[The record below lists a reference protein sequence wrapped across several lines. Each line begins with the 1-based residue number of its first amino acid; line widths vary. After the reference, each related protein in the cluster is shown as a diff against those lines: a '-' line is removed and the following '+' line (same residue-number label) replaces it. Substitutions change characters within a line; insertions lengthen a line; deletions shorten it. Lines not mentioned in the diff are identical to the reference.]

1 MSALPEATEVLSHA
15 VTTIL
20 CKAGGASVA
29 EDSSSQM
36 PQLFSVK
43 SGSGT
48 VAIPPVELYKC
59 FTDAAASLVLSESPP
74 WLSLP
79 NHVSS
84 RHAVI
89 SITLIEPFSFMYEEG
104 HPSSSSVLEKGET
117 VWLGMMHDDGGILG
131 LALFW

>member
-20 CKAGGASVA
+20 CKAGGASVT
-29 EDSSSQM
+29 EDASSQM
-36 PQLFSVK
+36 PQLFNVN
-43 SGSGT
+43 SGN
-48 VAIPPVELYKC
+48 VACPPIELYKC
-59 FTDAAASLVLSESPP
+59 FTNAAANLILSESPP

-89 SITLIEPFSFMYEEG
+89 SITLSEAFSFMSEEG
-104 HPSSSSVLEKGET
+104 QPPSSVVLEKGET